1 MPTAPVLFRL
11 LFLCVVLA
19 LGGLVWLRPD
29 LLPSCAFDPAAFA
42 EQQEREARARHRQ
55 EMLDEHSR
63 VLQQRLDAKEGVMQ
77 ELLAGRLTLLQA
89 ARRFKDLNET
99 PVTCQND
106 YRSRFPGRSDGEK
119 VCRQVLQWL
128 EGYLLGLPSEQ
139 AQTLRRRFADEL
151 REHLEHHDGIVVL
164 PE

>member
-1 MPTAPVLFRL
+1 MGLLIRL
-11 LFLCVVLA
+11 LVLGLLGATLIGVVQA
-19 LGGLVWLRPD
+19 RPD
-29 LLPSCAFDPAAFA
+29 FLGIAALS
-42 EQQEREARARHRQ
+42 ETQEYIARMAQRREALSRRA
-55 EMLDEHSR
+55 E
-63 VLQQRLDAKEGVMQ
+63 VIQQRSDAKQVIIR
-77 ELLAGRLTLLQA
+77 ELLDDKLTLLQA